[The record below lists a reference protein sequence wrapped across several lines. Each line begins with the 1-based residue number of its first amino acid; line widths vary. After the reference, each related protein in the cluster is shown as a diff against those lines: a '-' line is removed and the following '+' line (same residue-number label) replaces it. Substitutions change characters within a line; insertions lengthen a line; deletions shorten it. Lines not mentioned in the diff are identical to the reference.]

1 MAEEYVVRVDGLEEL
16 LRRFDHHDE
25 VVRRELRRAMT
36 RAVVGELGRMPSY
49 PPEPPASTYTRTNKM
64 GQSLTAMVGRHPDAA
79 STVEGQGDVVR
90 GVIGTNRVYAPVV
103 IGAMQARVH
112 RGRWWRL
119 EASVLSHKAE
129 IEAEF
134 EDAALRIV
142 EALAD

>member
-1 MAEEYVVRVDGLEEL
+1 MAEEYAVRIVGLEEL
-16 LRRFDHHDE
+16 LKRFDQADE

-49 PPEPPASTYTRTNKM
+49 PPPPAASTYRRTM
-64 GQSLTAMVGRHPDAA
+64 QLGRSLTAMVGRAPKAE
-79 STVEGQGDVVR
+79 STVEGMGDTVR
-90 GVIGTNRVYAPVV
+90 GIVGTAVEYAPWVIGQQ
-103 IGAMQARVH
+103 QARVH

-119 EASVLSHKAE
+119 EASVLSHKPQ

-134 EDAALRIV
+134 EDAAVRIV